1 MRNRGYQQYKQQSVS
16 TMTNGEMLILLY
28 DECIKRLTMAE
39 YTLDKKEYDIFEE
52 SVERVENI
60 IKYLSAILDRKYS
73 ISQDLYRMYD
83 YFLYELSRLRAGRKK
98 EIIADIKPMIV
109 ELRDSFKEAD
119 KLQAN
124 QKKSVGNNL

>member
-52 SVERVENI
+52 CVERVENI
-60 IKYLSAILDRKYS
+60 VKYLSAILDRKYD
-73 ISQDLYRMYD
+73 ISKDLYRMYD

-98 EIIADIKPMIV
+98 EIIQDIKPMIV

-124 QKKSVGNNL
+124 QKKSVGNDM

>member
-1 MRNRGYQQYKQQSVS
+1 MIAGY
-16 TMTNGEMLILLY
+16 E
-28 DECIKRLTMAE
+28 
-39 YTLDKKEYDIFEE
+39 LDKNNYEAFEDA
-52 SVERVENI
+52 VDRVEKI
-60 IKYLSAILDRKYS
+60 IKYLSAVLDRKYP

-98 EIIADIKPMIV
+98 EIIEDIKPMIV

-124 QKKSVGNNL
+124 QRKKVGNDL

>member
-16 TMTNGEMLILLY
+16 TMTNSEMLILLY
-28 DECIKRLTMAE
+28 DECIKRLMIAGYE
-39 YTLDKKEYDIFEE
+39 LDKNNYEAFEDA
-52 SVERVENI
+52 VDRVEKI
-60 IKYLSAILDRKYS
+60 IKYLSAVLDRKYP

-98 EIIADIKPMIV
+98 EIIEDIKPMIV

-124 QKKSVGNNL
+124 QRKKVGNDL

>member
-1 MRNRGYQQYKQQSVS
+1 MINRGYQQYKQQSVS

-28 DECIKRLTMAE
+28 DECIKRLTIAGYE
-39 YTLDKKEYDIFEE
+39 LDKNNYDAFTDA
-52 SVERVENI
+52 VDRVEKI
-60 IKYLSAILDRKYS
+60 IKYLSSVLDRKYP

-98 EIIADIKPMIV
+98 EIIEDIKPMIM

-124 QKKSVGNNL
+124 QRKKVGNDV

>member
-52 SVERVENI
+52 SVQRVENI
-60 IKYLSAILDRKYS
+60 VKYLSAILDRKYD
-73 ISQDLYRMYD
+73 ISKDLYRMYD

-98 EIIADIKPMIV
+98 EVIADIKPMFV

-124 QKKSVGNNL
+124 QRKSVGNDM